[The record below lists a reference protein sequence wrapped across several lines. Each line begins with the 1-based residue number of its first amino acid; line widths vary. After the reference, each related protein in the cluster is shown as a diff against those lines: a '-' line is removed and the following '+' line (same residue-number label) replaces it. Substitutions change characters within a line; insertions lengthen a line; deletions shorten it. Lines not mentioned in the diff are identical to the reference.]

1 MRNEWS
7 YTFTPAYAFV
17 ACQQTAVRVR
27 GIDNVRLEKCAAEP
41 LVPKVWI
48 GIETEVQDNCHVLMK
63 LIQSRGTTLSS
74 EIYKLINYV

>member
-17 ACQQTAVRVR
+17 ACQRTAVRVR
-27 GIDNVRLEKCAAEP
+27 GINNARRLEICVDLP

-48 GIETEVQDNCHVLMK
+48 GIETEV
-63 LIQSRGTTLSS
+63 
-74 EIYKLINYV
+74 